1 MYKRQD
7 FILDERS
14 RELLTEE
21 ERRHTLVRVCQENGG
36 DERDTNNYFKR
47 RMRELNEIAGI
58 AGRGMDEYE
67 TPVLFPLPQS
77 FIDANTGNP
86 LENNPGY

>member
-1 MYKRQD
+1 MD

-47 RMRELNEIAGI
+47 RMPITISNVACVNSMR
-58 AGRGMDEYE
+58 
-67 TPVLFPLPQS
+67 
-77 FIDANTGNP
+77 
-86 LENNPGY
+86 

>member
-1 MYKRQD
+1 MNAAVNC
-7 FILDERS
+7 
-14 RELLTEE
+14 LTEE

-67 TPVLFPLPQS
+67 LLVLSRCRNHSLMPILVILWKIIRG
-77 FIDANTGNP
+77 IDR
-86 LENNPGY
+86 

>member
-1 MYKRQD
+1 MILESVVMD

-36 DERDTNNYFKR
+36 DERDTNNYSNVACVNS
-47 RMRELNEIAGI
+47 MR
-58 AGRGMDEYE
+58 
-67 TPVLFPLPQS
+67 
-77 FIDANTGNP
+77 
-86 LENNPGY
+86 